1 MPHGDVYLGTT
12 RKLVLAIDVGTTY
25 SGVSFCVLDP
35 GKVPEV
41 HSVIRY
47 PGQEGENKA
56 RDTKIPSVLYYD
68 EDGEVR
74 AAGAEAVSDGTLLEA
89 EEQEWNRAEW
99 FKLRLCPEGMQAK
112 GERLPKICIDKS
124 VVQIFADYLA
134 YIYKCAKDYISDSH
148 ALGRQVLETGAP
160 IEFVLSHPNGWG
172 GKQQS
177 KMRHAA
183 ILAGLV
189 PDMEAGN
196 ARICFVS
203 EGEASLHF
211 CIVNGLVGESLKD
224 SQHIM
229 VVDAG
234 GGTVD
239 LSTYKIVKTMP
250 LNVVES
256 SAADCLLQGSTLV
269 NNRARI
275 FLEDKLKDSRFAN
288 DDFVNSMLE
297 SFESSAKPTFR
308 DTTKTSYVKFG
319 GPRDNDDKCGI
330 KRGVLALSG
339 AEMLHFFRPSIDAIQ
354 RAIQRQLY
362 LSGRHISVILLVG
375 GFAGSP
381 FLRAQLQAFARQ
393 NDLVLFFPEHQT
405 AKAVAEGALWFHL
418 ENYVSAR
425 VAKHIYGTD
434 NHTGFQSSLSEHIE
448 RRHKSFVHSDGEVV
462 IPDAF
467 TKIISR
473 GTLVTEE
480 QEFRASFIWKRYLP
494 ISRIKTSIL
503 AYRGTSEDP
512 RWVDKETDMFSTLCH
527 IRADIPPT
535 CWKSKTGKLGD
546 YFSACCDVIL
556 LFGLTELKAQLCW
569 VENGQEC
576 RWARHHYSLITV
588 AQQSRYRSQAVIV
601 YDDESS

>member
-99 FKLRLCPEGMQAK
+99 YDTITHLGWLCLMVARTQP
-112 GERLPKICIDKS
+112 LPVPVAGTS

-134 YIYKCAKDYISDSH
+134 YIYKCAKDYMSDSH
-148 ALGRQVLETGAP
+148 ALGRQVLETGTP
-160 IEFVLSHPNGWG
+160 VEFVLSHPNGWG

-196 ARICFVS
+196 ARISFVS

-211 CIVNGLVGESLKD
+211 CIVNGLVGDSLKED
-224 SQHIM
+224 EQIM

-239 LSTYKIVKTMP
+239 LSTYKVVKAVP

-256 SAADCLLQGSTLV
+256 LAADCLLQGSTRV
-269 NNRARI
+269 NNRART

-339 AEMLHFFRPSIDAIQ
+339 AEMLQFFRPSIDAIQ
-354 RAIQRQLY
+354 RAIQRQLD
-362 LSGRHISVILLVG
+362 LSDRHISVILLVG

-393 NDLVLFFPEHQT
+393 HDLVLFFPEHQT

-418 ENYVSAR
+418 ENFVSAR

-434 NHTGFQSSLSEHIE
+434 NSTRFKSSLPEHIE
-448 RRHKSFVHSDGEVV
+448 RRHKSYVQSDGEVV

-467 TKIISR
+467 TKVISR

-480 QEFRASFIWKRYLP
+480 QEFRASFIQVSYSPRT
-494 ISRIKTSIL
+494 RVTASII
-503 AYRGTSEDP
+503 AYQGMSEDP
-512 RWVDKETDMFSTLCH
+512 RWVDEETDMFSTMCCIH
-527 IRADIPPT
+527 ADIPLN
-535 CWKSKTGKLGD
+535 CWKSKKGLLGD
-546 YFSACCDVIL
+546 YFSASFKVIL
-556 LFGLTELKAQLCW
+556 LFGLTELKALLCW
-569 VENGQEC
+569 TDNVRC
-576 RWARHHYSLITV
+576 IRLSCF
-588 AQQSRYRSQAVIV
+588 
-601 YDDESS
+601 